1 MLRIFSVPAFAVR
14 QVFWLWF
21 SSTLL
26 EVLDCWAS
34 SSSPSRL
41 AGSTSCP
48 CRPGSLAMN
57 FDWCHWISIV
67 GNFDWTLEVHP
78 KEFDWWFMKFTG
90 GAKKCGWLPSCVCFW
105 EIDSKFDFIIWF
117 SIGSFGQSCNLR
129 AKQETVEHCQKHFA
143 MGTNFNVNCAVWWST
158 SRSGHA
164 DLSHWQA
171 TRRHPEAGQ
180 WGGH

>member
-1 MLRIFSVPAFAVR
+1 MLLGTGNCVQQLCSIGSTGLISCWEYLVTFSVPAFAVR

-34 SSSPSRL
+34 SSSPWRL
-41 AGSTSCP
+41 AGSTTCP

-78 KEFDWWFMKFTG
+78 KEFDWWFMKFAG
-90 GAKKCGWLPSCVCFW
+90 GAKKRGWLPSCVCFW

-117 SIGSFGQSCNLR
+117 SIGSFGQSFNLR
-129 AKQETVEHCQKHFA
+129 AKQETVEHCQKH
-143 MGTNFNVNCAVWWST
+143 
-158 SRSGHA
+158 SRA
-164 DLSHWQA
+164 L
-171 TRRHPEAGQ
+171 PEALRNGN
-180 WGGH
+180 

>member
-1 MLRIFSVPAFAVR
+1 MFNRVNWLDLMLRILRKFSVPAFAVR

-48 CRPGSLAMN
+48 CRPGSWAMN

-67 GNFDWTLEVHP
+67 GNFDWTLWGSSKRIWLMIYEVRREC
-78 KEFDWWFMKFTG
+78 KEVRLIAIMCLFLGNWFKVWLHHLIFNRIIWTILQFTG
-90 GAKKCGWLPSCVCFW
+90 KARNS
-105 EIDSKFDFIIWF
+105 
-117 SIGSFGQSCNLR
+117 R
-129 AKQETVEHCQKHFA
+129 A
-143 MGTNFNVNCAVWWST
+143 
-158 SRSGHA
+158 
-164 DLSHWQA
+164 L
-171 TRRHPEAGQ
+171 PEALRNGN
-180 WGGH
+180 